1 VEAPFRDLTG
11 PMMDEVRRETQH
23 EDAVCAVVIPEFVV
37 TRWRHL
43 ILHNQ
48 NALFVKRLLLT
59 EPRVVL
65 SSVPFVISEER
76 EAVKAATI

>member
-1 VEAPFRDLTG
+1 
-11 PMMDEVRRETQH
+11 VRRFTSRP
-23 EDAVCAVVIPEFVV
+23 DTLVNVVLPEFIVSH
-37 TRWRHL
+37 WWQL
-43 ILHNQ
+43 PLHNQ